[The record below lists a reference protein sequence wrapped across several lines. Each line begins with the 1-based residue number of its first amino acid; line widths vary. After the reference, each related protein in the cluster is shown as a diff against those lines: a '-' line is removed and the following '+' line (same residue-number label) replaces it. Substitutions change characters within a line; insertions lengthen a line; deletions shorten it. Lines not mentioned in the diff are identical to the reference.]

1 MREEAAGIP
10 TAGSLEAALGA
21 HRKRSWVR
29 GLKRFAQRKPLGAVG
44 GGLLLGLVLVAIGAP
59 WVATHD
65 YLMHDIPNRLV
76 GPGRD
81 YLFGTD
87 IFGRDQFSRIVFGSR
102 ISLYVGLLSVAL
114 GTGVGIALGV
124 ASGYLG
130 GKFDL
135 IVQRFVDA
143 LLGFPSL
150 VLVLVMVV
158 ALSPS
163 LNSVT
168 IAIAISFAPRVTR
181 ISRASTLSI
190 REEVYV
196 LAAQAIG
203 TGTIRIMLRHVVP
216 NSLAPVFV
224 LATGYLGTAIVVEA
238 SLSFLGLGVPPPQP
252 SWGNML
258 QFAARGFHE
267 VAPWLAVYPGLA
279 LASVSFAFALFGDAL
294 RDVLDPR
301 LRSSS

>member
-1 MREEAAGIP
+1 MREGAAEIP
-10 TAGSLEAALGA
+10 VAVAPALGVR
-21 HRKRSWVR
+21 RKRHWADGVKSFVR
-29 GLKRFAQRKPLGAVG
+29 RKPLGAVG
-44 GGLLLGLVLVAIGAP
+44 GGLLLGVVLVAIFAP
-59 WVATHD
+59 FVATHD
-65 YLMHDIPNRLV
+65 YLVHDIPNRLI

-81 YLFGTD
+81 YFFGTD
-87 IFGRDQFSRIVFGSR
+87 IFGRDQFSRIVYGAR
-102 ISLYVGLLSVAL
+102 ISIYVGLVSVGF
-114 GTGVGIALGV
+114 GTLVGVTLGV

-135 IVQRFVDA
+135 VVQRFVDA

-190 REEVYV
+190 RQEVYV

-203 TGTIRIMLRHVVP
+203 TSTGKIMLRHVFP

-267 VAPWLAVYPGLA
+267 VAPWLAIFPGLA

-301 LRSSS
+301 LRGS